1 MDQKGAGFYF
11 RAGREV
17 KAIREDCP
25 PGKEERKKVLSS
37 ISTSFPRRW
46 KSRPAQRITGASATF
61 VSPTKKSSLTISHSL
76 PAEPPLFAIRSTT
89 SAFPFYN
96 IPRRRPFLSVIK
108 NQYQSNQSPI
118 LVKLRLLF
126 FRPRG
131 VYSTHSPV
139 SRTAQVSVRATPYE
153 DLLPF
158 CPLSVHTVL
167 KAEEEGWAEGTTS
180 PLSHTSI
187 QKQV

>member
-25 PGKEERKKVLSS
+25 PGKEEGKKVLSS

-46 KSRPAQRITGASATF
+46 KSRPAQRITGAFGALRFANKEVILDSYSF
-61 VSPTKKSSLTISHSL
+61 

-96 IPRRRPFLSVIK
+96 IPRRPPF
-108 NQYQSNQSPI
+108 QS
-118 LVKLRLLF
+118 LR
-126 FRPRG
+126 
-131 VYSTHSPV
+131 
-139 SRTAQVSVRATPYE
+139 
-153 DLLPF
+153 
-158 CPLSVHTVL
+158 
-167 KAEEEGWAEGTTS
+167 K
-180 PLSHTSI
+180 
-187 QKQV
+187 QKQIKALSK

>member
-1 MDQKGAGFYF
+1 MEIQ
-11 RAGREV
+11 
-17 KAIREDCP
+17 
-25 PGKEERKKVLSS
+25 
-37 ISTSFPRRW
+37 
-46 KSRPAQRITGASATF
+46 TGSENHWRYLALRFANK
-61 VSPTKKSSLTISHSL
+61 TKKSSLTISHSF

-96 IPRRRPFLSVIK
+96 IPKRPPFQSLRK
-108 NQYQSNQSPI
+108 KKYQPKKG
-118 LVKLRLLF
+118 LALGVVKLRLLF
-126 FRPRG
+126 FRPQG
-131 VYSTHSPV
+131 SLLDPFPSLPHCS
-139 SRTAQVSVRATPYE
+139 SKCATPYE

-167 KAEEEGWAEGTTS
+167 KAEEEGWAAGTTS